1 MEERI
6 LRFISALRAS
16 GVRVSLAES
25 ADGLRAVRA
34 AGVGDRNR
42 FRVSLRAALVKER
55 RGLAIFD
62 QLFPVFF
69 DHAAVPSLPDV
80 AGDLSPQEA
89 ELLADALGQFSESL
103 RRTIERL
110 LRGES
115 LSDEELERL
124 GRAVGLQQVDDL
136 RYREWIIERM
146 RRALRLREVQEA
158 LAGLEEALLRL
169 GMQGVKVRRIRSQI
183 DASQRALEGQLSSY
197 AGQRLAGNMAA
208 RPRSNDVQALM
219 ARPFDRLSQA
229 DMERLRHEVR
239 RLAAALR
246 STVALRQKHAR
257 SGHLDAK
264 ATLRANLR
272 YASVPMELRHRDRHL
287 KPKLVVVCDVSASM
301 RQISEL
307 MLSLLHAL
315 QDQVRKTHAFAFIDR
330 LEYISPDLARGEAHQ
345 AVTRVL
351 ARMPAGYY
359 NTDLGSSLADFD
371 RRHLAL
377 LDSRTTFIVVG
388 DGRNNF
394 NEPRLDLFDKF
405 VRRSRRALWLTPE
418 PRPLWGTGDSDMHR
432 YAERCG
438 AVFVVTNLGELA
450 AAVDRLLAGV

>member
-6 LRFISALRAS
+6 LRFIGALRAS
-16 GVRVSLAES
+16 GVRISLAES
-25 ADGLRAVRA
+25 ADGLRAVHA
-34 AGVGDRNR
+34 VGVGERER
-42 FRVSLRAALVKER
+42 FRLSLRAALIKER

-69 DHAAVPSLPDV
+69 EHAAVPSLPDMG
-80 AGDLSPQEA
+80 GDLSAQEA
-89 ELLADALGQFSESL
+89 ELLAEALRQFSESL
-103 RRTIERL
+103 RRTLERL
-110 LRGES
+110 LRGEP
-115 LSDEELERL
+115 LSQEEMERL

-136 RYREWIIERM
+136 RYREWMIERM

-158 LAGLEEALLRL
+158 LAELEETLLRL
-169 GMQGVKVRRIRSQI
+169 GLQGERVRQIRDQI
-183 DASQRALEGQLSSY
+183 DASQRALEGQIANY
-197 AGQRLAGNMAA
+197 AGQQLAGNMSA
-208 RPRSNDVQALM
+208 RPRQDDVLALM
-219 ARPFDRLSQA
+219 SRPFDRLSEA

-246 STVALRQKHAR
+246 SQVALRQKHAH
-257 SGHLDAK
+257 SGQLDAK
-264 ATLRANLR
+264 ATVRANLR
-272 YASVPMELRHRDRHL
+272 YAGVPMELRHRDRHL

-301 RQISEL
+301 RHISEL

-345 AVTRVL
+345 AVARVL
-351 ARMPAGYY
+351 GRMPAGYY
-359 NTDLGSSLADFD
+359 NTDLGSSLVDFD

-450 AAVDRLLAGV
+450 AAVDRLLAGG